1 MPAPADAAVH
11 TTIDA
16 QGIATLTIRGAKS
29 MNIIGTS
36 HIVAATEAMNQ
47 LATDP
52 AVRVL
57 VLRGPDD
64 RAFVGGADINEM
76 AALTPATAE
85 VFITGLK
92 NLCEAARLFPA
103 PVIARLGGWCLGGGL
118 ELAMACDLRL
128 ASHDAQL
135 GMPEV
140 KVGIPSVIHAS
151 LLRRLV
157 GEAQATWLLLT
168 GDTLDA
174 TTALRHGLVHRVSA
188 PGELDADVQS
198 TAGQIAG
205 LGPQVMRQQK
215 LLMRRWTEL
224 PFEDALDASVKA
236 FGRAFTTGEP
246 QRYMQHFFDRKRAG

>member
-85 VFITGLK
+85 VSCDSTPLAGVARCPDTQSLAITS
-92 NLCEAARLFPA
+92 
-103 PVIARLGGWCLGGGL
+103 
-118 ELAMACDLRL
+118 AMA
-128 ASHDAQL
+128 
-135 GMPEV
+135 MP
-140 KVGIPSVIHAS
+140 P
-151 LLRRLV
+151 
-157 GEAQATWLLLT
+157 
-168 GDTLDA
+168 
-174 TTALRHGLVHRVSA
+174 
-188 PGELDADVQS
+188 PGADIVVLS
-198 TAGQIAG
+198 
-205 LGPQVMRQQK
+205 
-215 LLMRRWTEL
+215 
-224 PFEDALDASVKA
+224 S
-236 FGRAFTTGEP
+236 
-246 QRYMQHFFDRKRAG
+246 

>member
-1 MPAPADAAVH
+1 MIHGLRHALFLLAA
-11 TTIDA
+11 
-16 QGIATLTIRGAKS
+16 
-29 MNIIGTS
+29 GT
-36 HIVAATEAMNQ
+36 
-47 LATDP
+47 P
-52 AVRVL
+52 
-57 VLRGPDD
+57 
-64 RAFVGGADINEM
+64 
-76 AALTPATAE
+76 AALLLDGA
-85 VFITGLK
+85 
-92 NLCEAARLFPA
+92 
-103 PVIARLGGWCLGGGL
+103 W
-118 ELAMACDLRL
+118 M
-128 ASHDAQL
+128 QL
-135 GMPEV
+135 
-140 KVGIPSVIHAS
+140 
-151 LLRRLV
+151 
-157 GEAQATWLLLT
+157 QATWMLLT

>member
-1 MPAPADAAVH
+1 MTAPAAEPVHSTLDAE
-11 TTIDA
+11 
-16 QGIATLTIRGAKS
+16 GIATLTIRGAKS
-29 MNIIGTS
+29 MNIIGTP
-36 HIVAATEAMNQ
+36 HILAATEAIHQ
-47 LATDP
+47 LATNP

-92 NLCEAARLFPA
+92 NLCEAARLFPT

-140 KVGIPSVIHAS
+140 KVGIPSVIHAA
-151 LLRRLV
+151 LLHRLV
-157 GEAQATWLLLT
+157 GEAQATWMLLT

-174 TTALRHGLVHRVSA
+174 ASALRHGLVHKISA
-188 PGELDADVQS
+188 PGGLDADVLR
-198 TAGQIAG
+198 TARQLAE
-205 LGPQVMRQQK
+205 LGPQVLRQQK
-215 LLMRRWTEL
+215 VLMRQWTEL
-224 PFEDALDASVKA
+224 PFEGALAASVKA
-236 FGRAFTTGEP
+236 FGQAFTTGEP
-246 QRYMQHFFDRKRAG
+246 QRYMQHFFDRKRGA

>member
-1 MPAPADAAVH
+1 MPATADAAVH

-103 PVIARLGGWCLGGGL
+103 PVGVLDEQTGEGA
-118 ELAMACDLRL
+118 
-128 ASHDAQL
+128 DAFAPIVL
-135 GMPEV
+135 ME
-140 KVGIPSVIHAS
+140 
-151 LLRRLV
+151 RR
-157 GEAQATWLLLT
+157 
-168 GDTLDA
+168 
-174 TTALRHGLVHRVSA
+174 SA
-188 PGELDADVQS
+188 HP
-198 TAGQIAG
+198 
-205 LGPQVMRQQK
+205 
-215 LLMRRWTEL
+215 
-224 PFEDALDASVKA
+224 
-236 FGRAFTTGEP
+236 FGRVVEMEKEP
-246 QRYMQHFFDRKRAG
+246 HVARGVGFAKRIALPRKEQAE